1 MTQALHRW
9 KRQSRESLCDRAGD
23 TAADE
28 ALIRRYV
35 ERDPLDLGP
44 ADAQI
49 VGHGVA
55 VWALLTYL
63 RGVDDDVTRT
73 AIDYGLTVDAV
84 EAAIRYYC
92 RHQGVIDA
100 RIRLNESLSSQA

>member
-1 MTQALHRW
+1 MTQALQRSN
-9 KRQSRESLCDRAGD
+9 RRSRESLCDHADD

-28 ALIRRYV
+28 RLIRQYI
-35 ERDPLDLGP
+35 ERDPFDLGP
-44 ADAQI
+44 DDAQI

-63 RGVDDDVTRT
+63 HSVDNDVVRT
-73 AIDYGLTVDAV
+73 AIDYGLTRDAV

-92 RHQGVIDA
+92 RHQEVIDA
-100 RIRLNESLSSQA
+100 RICLNESMSS